1 MARRSPPRLMKQY
14 VTVVDDRTTI
24 VCLTAAGQIQPLDQ
38 PFDTML
44 GPYQQ
49 PPVHIHC
56 RATMAPWLPGFLSGM
71 RVDANAEIRRR
82 PAKQRRRGPD
92 GSTANLPPRLEPAP
106 GSRPSGEAAEVLS
119 EAGRVMASLP
129 AGSWRRLALEELVR
143 IPGLTEEERALVARK
158 VLDARS
164 FSHLPEWIRLLLAAV
179 TALLRGL

>member
-1 MARRSPPRLMKQY
+1 MKQY
-14 VTVVDDRTTI
+14 VTVVDRRTTI
-24 VCLTAAGQIQPLDQ
+24 VCLSAAGQVQPLDR

-49 PPVHIHC
+49 PPVHTHC
-56 RATMAPWLPGFLSGM
+56 RATLAPWLPGFLSDM
-71 RVDANAEIRRR
+71 RDDANAEIRRR
-82 PAKQRRRGPD
+82 PAKQRRRGPE
-92 GSTANLPPRLEPAP
+92 GSTADLPPRLTEGVDKTAP
-106 GSRPSGEAAEVLS
+106 ELRASGDAAEVLA

-129 AGSWRRLALEELVR
+129 SGSWRRLALEELVR

-164 FSHLPEWIRLLLAAV
+164 FSDLPEWIRLLLAAV